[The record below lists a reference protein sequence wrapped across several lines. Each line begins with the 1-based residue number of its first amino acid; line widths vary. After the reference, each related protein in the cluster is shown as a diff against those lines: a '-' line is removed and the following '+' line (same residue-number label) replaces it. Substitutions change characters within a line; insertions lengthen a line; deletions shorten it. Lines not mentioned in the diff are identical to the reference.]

1 MRGELLWF
9 NEERQD
15 GVIVLD
21 DGSKVV
27 VLGSG
32 FAPGHAPEG
41 RCAGLPVSFD
51 LVEESGERRA
61 VSVVVLDDLPVR
73 RARLRG
79 SRSRS

>member
-15 GVIVLD
+15 GVIVVD

-27 VLGSG
+27 VLGGG

-51 LVEESGERRA
+51 LVEDSGEPRA
-61 VSVVVLDDLPVR
+61 VSVEVLEAPAAR
-73 RARLRG
+73 RARRRG
-79 SRSRS
+79 SR

>member
-32 FAPGHAPEG
+32 FAPGQAPEG

-51 LVEESGERRA
+51 LVVDSGVARA
-61 VSVVVLDDLPVR
+61 VSVEVLEAPAAR
-73 RARLRG
+73 RARRRG
-79 SRSRS
+79 SR

>member
-15 GVIVLD
+15 GVILLD

-41 RCAGLPVSFD
+41 RCAGLPVSFE
-51 LVEESGERRA
+51 LVEESGEARA
-61 VSVVVLDDLPVR
+61 VSVVVLEVPPSR
-73 RARLRG
+73 RARMRG
-79 SRSRS
+79 SR